1 MSNQIERVCI
11 LGGGTAGWMTA
22 AALSHKFK
30 GLPLSIQLVESDEIG
45 TVGVGEATLPH
56 IRSFNNTLNISEP
69 VLMKETEAT
78 FKLGIEFCD
87 WGRVGD
93 RYIHPFGDFGP
104 NVNGVP
110 FYHFWLRMRGRGD
123 TSRLDEYSFPIM
135 LAEMGR
141 FRYPDADHSK
151 IESTFR
157 YAYQFDATRYARFLR
172 RYSESN
178 GVVRT
183 EGKVVATTQNPTSG
197 FIESVK
203 LDRGEV
209 VSADLFVDCSGF
221 RGVLIE
227 QTLKSG
233 YEDWSQWLPCN
244 RAVAIPCETRG
255 SLIPFTR
262 ATARRAGWQW
272 RIPLQ
277 HRVGNGLVYCSDF
290 LSDDEATQTLL
301 SNLEG
306 PPLASPNQLRFKT
319 GRRRQSWHKNVV
331 AIGLSSGFLEPLEST
346 SIHLI
351 QEGITEL
358 IQLFPN
364 KDFHQSDIEEYNRRM
379 SLNYERVR
387 DFLVLHYIANQR
399 DDGEMWLH
407 FQNLKLPDSLQ
418 EKITAWT
425 TRGFIIKYE
434 FGVFLP
440 PSWIAVMLGQNL
452 LPRGYDRRA
461 DAAPEELV
469 TKNAAGIRE
478 EVRAAVQNA
487 PEHSAFITQIGAA
500 SGSAPLVARGARAP
514 S

>member
-1 MSNQIERVCI
+1 
-11 LGGGTAGWMTA
+11 MTA

-30 GLPLSIQLVESDEIG
+30 GLPLSIELVESDEIG

-69 VLMKETEAT
+69 TLMKETEAT

-87 WGRVGD
+87 WGRLGD

-110 FYHFWLRMRGRGD
+110 FYQFWLRLRSRGD
-123 TSRLDEYSFPIM
+123 ATRLDEYSFPIM

-141 FRYPDADHSK
+141 FRHPSADHAK

-157 YAYQFDATRYARFLR
+157 YAYQFDAARYARFLR
-172 RYSESN
+172 RYSQAN

-183 EGKVVATTQNPTSG
+183 EGKVVETMQNPETG
-197 FIESVK
+197 FVESVK

-209 VSADLFVDCSGF
+209 VRADLFVDCSGF
-221 RGVLIE
+221 RGLLIE
-227 QTLKSG
+227 QTLKTG
-233 YEDWSQWLPCN
+233 YDDWSHWLPCN
-244 RAVAIPCETRG
+244 RAVAIPCETHG
-255 SLIPFTR
+255 PLTPFTR

-277 HRVGNGLVYCSDF
+277 HRVGNGHVYCSDYI
-290 LSDDEATQTLL
+290 SDDEATQVLL

-306 PPLASPNQLRFKT
+306 PPLASPNQLRFTT
-319 GRRRQSWHKNVV
+319 GRRRSFWNKNVV
-331 AIGLSSGFLEPLEST
+331 AIGLSAGFLEPLEST

-358 IQLFPN
+358 IQLFPT
-364 KDFHQSDIEEYNRRM
+364 KQFHQSDVDEYNRRM
-379 SLNYERVR
+379 SLNFERVR
-387 DFLVLHYIANQR
+387 DFLLLHYVANQR
-399 DDGEMWLH
+399 DDSEMWLH

-440 PSWIAVMLGQNL
+440 PSWIAVLLGQNL

-461 DAAPEELV
+461 DAAPEEILV
-469 TKNAAGIRE
+469 KNAAAIRKD
-478 EVRAAVQNA
+478 VRVAAQNTSD
-487 PEHSAFITQIGAA
+487 HRAFIKQIGAA
-500 SGSAPLVARGARAP
+500 SESAPLVAHGI
-514 S
+514 